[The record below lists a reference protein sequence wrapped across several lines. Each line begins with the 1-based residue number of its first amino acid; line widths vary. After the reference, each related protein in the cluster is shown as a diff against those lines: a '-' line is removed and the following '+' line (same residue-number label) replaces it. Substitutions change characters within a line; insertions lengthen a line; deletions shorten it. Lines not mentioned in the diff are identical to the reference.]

1 MLDASIWGEPV
12 LPFVSPNVT
21 AHIACEPWQ
30 RDGYFALRRAIFVD
44 EQRLFDGS
52 DVDDRDRV
60 ATPIVV
66 VAHTAGMPDEII
78 GGVRIY
84 PDGGGVWYGGRLG
97 VVPRY
102 RTRGVGGTALV
113 FAAVATARA
122 WRCER
127 FLATVQAANVRY
139 FERHHFRAL
148 AAVEVCGQPHALM
161 EADLG
166 AYPAR
171 IAHAHEP
178 VDGAMAAAHL
188 AGHPKRRA
196 A

>member
-1 MLDASIWGEPV
+1 MMPSVAPVGRLAGVSASE
-12 LPFVSPNVT
+12 
-21 AHIACEPWQ
+21 
-30 RDGYFALRRAIFVD
+30 
-44 EQRLFDGS
+44 GS
-52 DVDDRDRV
+52 
-60 ATPIVV
+60 
-66 VAHTAGMPDEII
+66 
-78 GGVRIY
+78 
-84 PDGGGVWYGGRLG
+84 GVWYGGRLG

-102 RTRGVGGTALV
+102 RTRGVVGTALV
-113 FAAVATARA
+113 FAAVSTAHA
-122 WRCER
+122 WGCRR
-127 FLATVQAANVRY
+127 FLATVQAGNVRY

-148 AAVEVCGQPHALM
+148 ASVEVCGQPHALM